1 MKIYTGASFVEQKR
15 IRACKEALIQLGHTV
30 VSTWLEEASR
40 PDGISE
46 VQFEHKMAI
55 KDLQEVAACDC
66 FILDVEKPTK
76 TAGKMVEFGFAVAK
90 HKLIY
95 VVGTPPAHAI
105 FLSLADKAFAS
116 WEELYTYF
124 KEVHPT
130 DTKFVDQL
138 TSNYLIAT

>member
-1 MKIYTGASFVEQKR
+1 MKIYTAASFVEQKR
-15 IRACKEALIQLGHTV
+15 IRAMKETLIQLGHTV
-30 VSTWLEEASR
+30 VSTWLEEAQR

-46 VQFEHKMAI
+46 SQFEHKMAI

-66 FILDVEKPTK
+66 FILDCASPSK

-105 FLSLADKAFAS
+105 FLSLADKTFGT
-116 WEELYTYF
+116 WDELFDYF
-124 KEVHPT
+124 KVAHP
-130 DTKFVDQL
+130 KEKVFLDQL
-138 TSNYLIAT
+138 TESYLIK